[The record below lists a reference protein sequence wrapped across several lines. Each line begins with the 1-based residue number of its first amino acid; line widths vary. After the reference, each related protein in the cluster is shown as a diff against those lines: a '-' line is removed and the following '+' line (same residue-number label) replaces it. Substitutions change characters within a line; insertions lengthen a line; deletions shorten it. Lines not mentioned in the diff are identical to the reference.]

1 MQLGKLDEAVTEL
14 KKAVALRPENGDAW
28 AILGSTLKQDSRLPE
43 AAEALKKAIPL
54 LPAQPGPRVTLAG
67 VLAEQAMAISALKLT
82 PRRCGRRSQE
92 SRTAT
97 GPDEAASRG
106 GGRLP

>member
-1 MQLGKLDEAVTEL
+1 MRLCEI

-54 LPAQPGPRVTLAG
+54 LPGAAGSAGDAGGRAGRGSRESCHAGGDAEGAGDAQKAAELRTQMKGLAR
-67 VLAEQAMAISALKLT
+67 AK
-82 PRRCGRRSQE
+82 RRSCAE
-92 SRTAT
+92 RERS
-97 GPDEAASRG
+97 
-106 GGRLP
+106 